1 MKKLALSC
9 LAFTALTAA
18 TAFGA
23 PSNQP
28 FIPPGFD
35 DIGVLEKTD
44 RHVDSTSI
52 DDVNLALEGKKE
64 WTEVLLDQCMQMF
77 GNESCDGAVDALTQ
91 QATELHKLRDAP
103 VTARMDITD

>member
-1 MKKLALSC
+1 
-9 LAFTALTAA
+9 
-18 TAFGA
+18 
-23 PSNQP
+23 
-28 FIPPGFD
+28 
-35 DIGVLEKTD
+35 
-44 RHVDSTSI
+44 
-52 DDVNLALEGKKE
+52 LEGKKE